1 MIRVMKKRALAVGVA
16 LLCTA
21 ASLSACSQR
30 NSSPSDKISSEETT
44 SKEATNEEST
54 SEESANGGT
63 VTVTDVRGQV
73 EIPANPQ
80 RIVDLSGNSDILNI
94 LGYHVIG
101 TANSDAYDRKKLPSF
116 LENKLSD
123 AKIVGFSFQD
133 TMDIEG
139 ILPLEPDLIIL
150 STRQEKMYEQL
161 KTVAPAVMIELA
173 QIDWKDDIRQV
184 GNIFGK
190 SEEAEQWISD
200 YEAKAKEKGEEVKKT
215 FGEDTTYLSILASGG
230 KLFVFDAAGYGSI
243 LYEDMGLKRPSGMP
257 TQENVSLPVISYE
270 GLASIDA
277 DRILAVGKEE
287 DMAALK
293 ADPIWNS
300 LPAVKAGNVVELPS
314 SPFFSQSYSCIGR
327 SLILDDISSILG
339 NTTP

>member
-1 MIRVMKKRALAVGVA
+1 MIQRMKKHALAVGTALFCVA
-16 LLCTA
+16 V
-21 ASLSACSQR
+21 SLSACGGQNTDRS
-30 NSSPSDKISSEETT
+30 
-44 SKEATNEEST
+44 EST
-54 SEESANGGT
+54 SPVKAESTSPVKAESEDKI
-63 VTVTDVRGQV
+63 TVTDVRGQV

-80 RIVDLSGNSDILNI
+80 RIVDLSGNSDILHI
-94 LGYHVIG
+94 LGYNVIG
-101 TANSDAYDRKKLPSF
+101 TANSDAYDRTKLPPF
-116 LENKLSD
+116 LKNELSG

-133 TMDIEG
+133 SMDIEG

-150 STRQEKMYEQL
+150 STRQEKMYDQL

-184 GNIFGK
+184 GTIFGK
-190 SEEAEQWISD
+190 SKEAEQWISD
-200 YEAKAKEKGEEVKKT
+200 YEAKGKEKGEEVKKT

-230 KLFVFDAAGYGSI
+230 KLFVFDAAGFGSI

-257 TQENVSLPVISYE
+257 KQENVSLPVINYE
-270 GLASIDA
+270 GLASIEA
-277 DRILAVGKEE
+277 DRILAVGTEE

-314 SPFFSQSYSCIGR
+314 SPYFSQSYSCIGR
-327 SLILDDISSILG
+327 SLLLDEISSLLG